1 MLFAMLHPSIRPISL
16 LATAALLSLSTWAPA
31 QDQRTTTS
39 QQGMVVSVSAEGS
52 DAGSEILRKGGNAVD
67 AAVATALAMA
77 VTHPSAGNIGGGG
90 FMIVHPTDGSPPVMI
105 DYRELA
111 PKAATVDM
119 YTENYSSIGP
129 KVVGVPGT
137 VRGLALAHK
146 TFGKLSWQDVVM
158 PAVKLAEE
166 GFIMHDGLARSLNGT
181 VARYAEQIPELARV
195 YGKDG
200 GEGEWQGGDRLILKD
215 LGRTLR
221 MIAEDGPDAFYLGE
235 IADLLVAEMERSG
248 GLITKAD
255 LRDYEAKIREPIHAT
270 FRGYDIYGPAPPSSG
285 GICLAM
291 MLNILENFDL
301 KAQGRYST
309 KTMHLIIESMRR
321 AYSDRAKYLGD
332 QDFVD
337 IPSHLTT
344 KEYAKELAAS
354 IDLELATPSV
364 DLAPPIKLAGEGEE
378 TTHFSVVDSTG
389 MMVSNTYTLEQGYGS
404 KVVVGGAGFLLNNE
418 MGDFNRNPGVTN
430 TRGGI
435 GTKPNLIEPGKRMLS
450 SMTPVVVTKD
460 GVPVLVTG
468 SPGGRTIINTV
479 LCVTLNVLEFDMNVR
494 DAVDAPRMDHEW
506 FPNRIRF
513 GGANDPEHQAM
524 VEALR
529 AMGHDIVPG
538 GQGDANSI
546 QIIDGV
552 FYGAADGS
560 RGKASGY

>member
-1 MLFAMLHPSIRPISL
+1 
-16 LATAALLSLSTWAPA
+16 
-31 QDQRTTTS
+31 
-39 QQGMVVSVSAEGS
+39 
-52 DAGSEILRKGGNAVD
+52 
-67 AAVATALAMA
+67 
-77 VTHPSAGNIGGGG
+77 
-90 FMIVHPTDGSPPVMI
+90 
-105 DYRELA
+105 
-111 PKAATVDM
+111 
-119 YTENYSSIGP
+119 
-129 KVVGVPGT
+129 
-137 VRGLALAHK
+137 
-146 TFGKLSWQDVVM
+146 M

-166 GFIMHDGLARSLNGT
+166 GFIMHAGLAGSLNGT
-181 VARYAEQIPELARV
+181 VRRYAEQIPELARV

-200 GEGEWQGGDRLILKD
+200 GESEWQGGDRLILKD

-270 FRGYDIYGPAPPSSG
+270 FRGYDIYGPPPPSSG

-309 KTMHLIIESMRR
+309 KTMHQIIEAMRR

-344 KEYAKELAAS
+344 KEYAVELVAG
-354 IDLELATPSV
+354 IDLEKATRSE
-364 DLAPPIKLAGEGEE
+364 DLAPPIKLATEGVE

-435 GTKPNLIEPGKRMLS
+435 GTVPNLIEPGKRMLS
-450 SMTPVVVTKD
+450 SMTPIVVTKD

-479 LCVTLNVLEFDMNVR
+479 LCVTLNVLEFDMNIR

-513 GGANDPEHQAM
+513 MGADDTEHQAM
-524 VEALR
+524 IEALR
-529 AMGHDIVPG
+529 AMGHDISASR

-546 QIIDGV
+546 QIINGV
-552 FYGAADGS
+552 FYGAADAS